1 MLMVGWPRS
10 NLSNLGQERPPS
22 LKRISWSTPLHSS
35 MLPAR
40 SAEEKNWIR
49 LIVTG
54 SLFYLPKLCHI
65 IGKGI
70 IWIGSREKGLQ
81 VKVVARKSSLV
92 ENLDG
97 EENCADLKSRA
108 PLVLED
114 VQADPTQLVNVWV
127 VDPGDEPHLHKV
139 MLQNILKSSNY
150 QKIINL
156 TSGK

>member
-1 MLMVGWPRS
+1 M
-10 NLSNLGQERPPS
+10 
-22 LKRISWSTPLHSS
+22 
-35 MLPAR
+35 
-40 SAEEKNWIR
+40 
-49 LIVTG
+49 
-54 SLFYLPKLCHI
+54 
-65 IGKGI
+65 
-70 IWIGSREKGLQ
+70 
-81 VKVVARKSSLV
+81 KVVARKSSLV